1 MPEAFQLSPRL
12 RQMAT
17 VLRPKAAQ
25 QPILPPEVRS
35 VVHQWLTEINAAEDL
50 RKVGVAPRRSALLS
64 GPPGCGKTT
73 LAHHLA
79 ARLGIALLCVHADRL
94 RSQYIGQTGQ
104 QIAALFEDLTGQED
118 RCILFLD
125 EFDAIATK
133 RVAVAQ
139 SSDREANAIVDSLLQ
154 RVEMFGGTFVA
165 ATNRAADIDPAMW
178 RRFGLHLEIPLPGED
193 ERFAILTRY
202 LEPFRLAEEA
212 MEFLCAATAGAAPSL
227 LQQLMEG
234 IKRDLVLS
242 PRLRRETGALAVLS
256 RALVSVKPHPD
267 YSTPPLW
274 EDHQTRSQIA
284 GLPWPPTLPGAER
297 AA

>member
-12 RQMAT
+12 RHMAT

-25 QPILPPEVRS
+25 QPILPPAVRS

-50 RKVGVAPRRSALLS
+50 KRVGVQPRRSALLS

-94 RSQYIGQTGQ
+94 RSVYVGQTGN
-104 QIAALFEDLTGQED
+104 QIADLFEAVMGQED
-118 RCILFLD
+118 RCIVFLD
-125 EFDAIATK
+125 EFDALATK
-133 RVAVAQ
+133 RSQVAQ
-139 SSDREANAIVDSLLQ
+139 ASDREANAVVDSLLQ
-154 RVEMFGGTFVA
+154 RIEMFGGTFMA
-165 ATNRAADIDPAMW
+165 ATNRAEAIDPAMW

-193 ERFAILTRY
+193 ERYAILTRY
-202 LEPFRLAEEA
+202 LEPYRLGEEA
-212 MEFLCAATAGAAPSL
+212 MEFFCTATAGAAPSL

-242 PRLRRETGALAVLS
+242 PRLRRDTAAKAVLS
-256 RALVSVKPHPD
+256 RLLVSVKPHPD

-274 EDHQTRSQIA
+274 EDAQTRSQI
-284 GLPWPPTLPGAER
+284 GEMPWPPALPGEE
-297 AA
+297 AAA